1 VIRLLLVEDSAVQ
14 REFISFVLEESGEFD
29 IVGTAVDGED
39 GVEQASKLHPDVILM
54 DCQMPKLDG
63 VAATRVIMETNPT
76 PIVLMTASPVESE
89 FTFDAIKN
97 GALAVASKPP
107 AFGSAGFDRVAGQLV
122 RTVRL
127 MSEVKVVRR
136 WPARPRLQPPSA
148 PAKPATARASQTGMH
163 IVALV
168 GSTGAPA
175 VIAEILTA
183 IGGRSPAT
191 FLIVQHMSE
200 GFIAGFASWLT
211 TRTGIP
217 VEVAKDGTPTR
228 AGHGYIAPDGMHMG
242 INADGR
248 IVLSS
253 DPDDD
258 GFRPSGNYLLR
269 SVARAFGAR
278 AMGVLLT
285 GMGRDGAAGLLEL
298 QKAGGVTVAQNEE
311 TSVVFGMPGEAV
323 RLGAVAHVLAPDE
336 IARFITANT

>member
-1 VIRLLLVEDSAVQ
+1 
-14 REFISFVLEESGEFD
+14 
-29 IVGTAVDGED
+29 
-39 GVEQASKLHPDVILM
+39 
-54 DCQMPKLDG
+54 
-63 VAATRVIMETNPT
+63 
-76 PIVLMTASPVESE
+76 
-89 FTFDAIKN
+89 
-97 GALAVASKPP
+97 
-107 AFGSAGFDRVAGQLV
+107 
-122 RTVRL
+122 
-127 MSEVKVVRR
+127 
-136 WPARPRLQPPSA
+136 
-148 PAKPATARASQTGMH
+148 MH